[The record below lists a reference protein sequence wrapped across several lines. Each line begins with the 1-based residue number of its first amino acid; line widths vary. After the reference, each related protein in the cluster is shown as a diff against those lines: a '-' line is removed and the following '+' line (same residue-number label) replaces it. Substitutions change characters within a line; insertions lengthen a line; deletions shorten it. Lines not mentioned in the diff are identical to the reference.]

1 MYNYYYNYEVNEM
14 RKEYLEC
21 AIIINTHGIR
31 GEVKLESL
39 CDSPDVLAD
48 MERVF
53 IEKGGKYIERKVN
66 HASVFKQFVI
76 MGIEG
81 INDMDQ
87 AAAMKGTKLYA
98 KRDDFEL
105 DEGTYFIADLEGLEV
120 FDNVSGEL
128 LGKIKEVINRGAH
141 DIYVITTP
149 WGEKMVPVVDQFVKK
164 IDIDRGVYIEP
175 IPGLIK
181 DE

>member
-1 MYNYYYNYEVNEM
+1 
-14 RKEYLEC
+14 
-21 AIIINTHGIR
+21 
-31 GEVKLESL
+31 
-39 CDSPDVLAD
+39 
-48 MERVF
+48 
-53 IEKGGKYIERKVN
+53 
-66 HASVFKQFVI
+66 
-76 MGIEG
+76 
-81 INDMDQ
+81 MDQ

-105 DEGTYFIADLEGLEV
+105 DEGTYFIADLEGLDV

-141 DIYVITTP
+141 DIYVISTP

-164 IDIDRGVYIEP
+164 IDIDKGVYIET